1 MRDSEEGG
9 TARTIN
15 DIYGDDARASEDG
28 RGRGMDLRR
37 KGRARTELER
47 FAAVHADALLRSAY
61 LMGGAPLAAG
71 GQGRLSAGS
80 NGGSDPDRADLI
92 VIY

>member
-28 RGRGMDLRR
+28 RPGMDLPR
-37 KGRARTELER
+37 KGRARTELEG

-61 LMGGAPLAAG
+61 LMRGVPNCLRAKPIVLRLDGAVDG
-71 GQGRLSAGS
+71 VK
-80 NGGSDPDRADLI
+80 
-92 VIY
+92 VIW